1 MLLGFAILCVRARV
15 FVCVHVFVCFLSVCG
30 CVCVFFFIFY
40 VQRCVSCT
48 QARSVLLSPQ
58 SLEHHL
64 YGFHTS
70 AHTQTHAHA
79 QLQVSTW
86 SRERSKK
93 RAYVCVCVCVC
104 VCGCTSTGVCRLI
117 KFISSGHVAAGNQCC
132 EGKRPRRQ
140 SVCVCVCAC
149 VCKPVYLCVSLGR
162 RMANIST
169 ADDPLLLTHTRSR

>member
-1 MLLGFAILCVRARV
+1 MVV
-15 FVCVHVFVCFLSVCG
+15 F
-30 CVCVFFFIFY
+30 VFFFYFLCATM
-40 VQRCVSCT
+40 CVVYSGQECIVVSSVPRTSFIRFPHICT
-48 QARSVLLSPQ
+48 HTNARTRAVAGVYL
-58 SLEHHL
+58 
-64 YGFHTS
+64 
-70 AHTQTHAHA
+70 
-79 QLQVSTW
+79 V
-86 SRERSKK
+86 ERAKQE
-93 RAYVCVCVCVC
+93 ACLCVCLCVCVC

>member
-1 MLLGFAILCVRARV
+1 MF
-15 FVCVHVFVCFLSVCG
+15 
-30 CVCVFFFIFY
+30 VFFFFFMCNDVCRVLRPGVYCCLLSPSNIIY
-40 VQRCVSCT
+40 TVSTHLHTHKRTHTRSCRCLPCRESE
-48 QARSVLLSPQ
+48 ARSVPM
-58 SLEHHL
+58 
-64 YGFHTS
+64 
-70 AHTQTHAHA
+70 
-79 QLQVSTW
+79 
-86 SRERSKK
+86 
-93 RAYVCVCVCVC
+93 CVFVCVC

-169 ADDPLLLTHTRSR
+169 ADDPLLLTHTRSRWFKSILKRKSYQHIYKLIFQKQQ